1 VFWHNAEPGENRGII
16 LARAI
21 LHAAAAALRS
31 ARSPSATPS
40 TSTAAAVTY
49 GLSGA
54 QLALLQLAHLCLTLL
69 ARREADEL
77 TVVSD
82 PKKLLPTDSPT
93 LCAELTAALELRK
106 QQLTAVR
113 RALLCSAAEA
123 RLACATTATAAASGG
138 SSSICEG
145 LAVIKRRAAELALA
159 CCTAAESSAR
169 ASTATAAANG
179 HVYGK
184 GHYHKHCF
192 NTLIAAHLTRVLGDV
207 MCTSSARRI
216 RHVIIAFL
224 LSHQAQSRLL
234 SAWAS

>member
-49 GLSGA
+49 GVSGA

-69 ARREADEL
+69 ARREADEV

-113 RALLCSAAEA
+113 RALLCSAAES
-123 RLACATTATAAASGG
+123 RLASATAATAAAATSSGG
-138 SSSICEG
+138 SSRSVE
-145 LAVIKRRAAELALA
+145 LAVVKRRAAELALA

-169 ASTATAAANG
+169 ASTAAAAANG

-184 GHYHKHCF
+184 GQF
-192 NTLIAAHLTRVLGDV
+192 TL
-207 MCTSSARRI
+207 
-216 RHVIIAFL
+216 L
-224 LSHQAQSRLL
+224 L
-234 SAWAS
+234 